1 MFKLGRMRIDNFKSF
16 VEPVC
21 FDFSGA
27 DIVLFDGPNGFGKTT
42 IFDAIELCF
51 TGEISRIKKT
61 DDKIKNYHIL
71 KGDNSK
77 PTSVK
82 LEILDGVKTFLV
94 IEVIIPA
101 NISGD
106 AGKVAKYKNSIQRF
120 EYHEWS
126 YETENNPIVLDV
138 GKLSSLLGNEKLDST
153 FKLFNY
159 IQQEETNHFLRKNEN
174 ERHQEVSHLFGTVSE
189 TEKVNKL
196 DFLAS
201 KLKDEIDKIYKP
213 KVAAKERELELLSRP
228 AHEDNSTE
236 EPLGSEKI
244 VILSDL
250 SSSTVEQIEAYK
262 SNLEG
267 VNWILENYQSYLD
280 QKFNYQISVMTT
292 QRSNE
297 LSDFIKIGSVT
308 DYRELDKLKK
318 QHLRWQ
324 KSRVKAEDYSALI
337 EIFDKEPNTL
347 TKVTLNEY
355 SRIFPNKYSE
365 FFIDIASFDALE
377 RGSDSSSALLTKID
391 ECRKN
396 LMSHYEGH
404 IAYDEVTKN
413 EELPCPVCGDLK
425 PNWKALLEEYD
436 VQAKHFEEQLG
447 ENDKLLADVTK
458 KLIKELVTPLIVKVR
473 RFTTKYEQY
482 LNFDFDALLQTKFV
496 EKPEFE
502 KMLSVK
508 NWLLSNIDGCLVYQD
523 ENLRDIDQN
532 YGVIREQLISLIESK
547 RKSVFV
553 DENRDY
559 QYCAKNL
566 KALDLAFD
574 NEGKLT
580 VDSDDLGKDIRLLS
594 RLAIQKSSSVYKTK
608 ENELQSLNEKLIK
621 LKLKRD
627 EICEICKIYRTKIKS
642 YEKDVAKHIA
652 IPLFIYSSKI
662 LQSRPEGS
670 GVFLITPDKD
680 SSKGFMQF
688 SATPNDSHD
697 AWNTMSSGQ
706 LSGIV
711 ISFMLAMNKVY
722 PSNLFTLMIDDPVQT
737 MDEVNMASFV
747 QMMKYEFP
755 EVQILLSTHE
765 SKVANYFNY
774 KYNEAGFKTLPV
786 NMKNKRLEI
795 ENQPLY

>member
-1 MFKLGRMRIDNFKSF
+1 MLKLGRMRIDNFKSF
-16 VEPVC
+16 VEPVY

-27 DIVLFDGPNGFGKTT
+27 DLVLFDGPNGFGKTT

-51 TGEISRIKKT
+51 TGEISRIKNT
-61 DDKIKNYHIL
+61 DDKTKSYHIL

-82 LEILDGVKTFLV
+82 LEILDGAKTLLV

-106 AGKVAKYKNSIQRF
+106 AGKVAKYKSSIQRF

-126 YETENNPIVLDV
+126 YEAENNPIVLDV
-138 GKLSSLLGNEKLDST
+138 DKLSSLLGNEKLDST

-159 IQQEETNHFLRKNEN
+159 IQQEETNHFLKKNEN
-174 ERHQEVSHLFGTVSE
+174 ERHQEVSHLFGTVNE
-189 TEKVNKL
+189 TAKVSKL
-196 DFLAS
+196 DALAIR
-201 KLKDEIDKIYKP
+201 LKDEIDKIYKP
-213 KVAAKERELELLSRP
+213 KISAKESELKLFSKP
-228 AHEDNSTE
+228 AHEENGAE
-236 EPLGSEKI
+236 ELLGSGKI
-244 VILSDL
+244 AILSDL
-250 SSSTVEQIEAYK
+250 SSSTIEQIDAHK

-267 VNWILENYQSYLD
+267 VDWILKNFQSYRD
-280 QKFNYQISVMTT
+280 QKFNYKISVMTT
-292 QRSNE
+292 QRHNE

-308 DYRELDKLKK
+308 NYRELEQIKK
-318 QHLRWQ
+318 QYLRWK
-324 KSRVKAEDYSALI
+324 KSCEKSEDYSALI
-337 EIFDKEPNTL
+337 EIFDAEPNTL
-347 TKVTLNEY
+347 TKETLNEY
-355 SRIFPNKYSE
+355 SRLFPNKHAE
-365 FFIDIASFDALE
+365 FVIDITNLE
-377 RGSDSSSALLTKID
+377 TLKKGSDSSSTLLTKIN

-396 LMSHYEGH
+396 LISHYEGY

-425 PNWKALLEEYD
+425 PNWKVLLDEYD
-436 VQAKHFEEQLG
+436 VQAKYFEEQLG
-447 ENDKLLADVTK
+447 EDDKLLADVTK
-458 KLIKELVTPLIVKVR
+458 KLIEKLITPLVVKMR
-473 RFTTKYEQY
+473 RFISHYDQY
-482 LNFDFDALLQTKFV
+482 LNYDFDSVFKTKFV
-496 EKPEFE
+496 DKEEFE
-502 KMLSVK
+502 KMLLVK

-523 ENLRDIDQN
+523 EKLRDIDQN
-532 YGVIREQLISLIESK
+532 YGEVREQLISLIESK

-559 QYCAKNL
+559 LSCANNL
-566 KALDLAFD
+566 KALGFVFD
-574 NEGKLT
+574 NEEKLT

-594 RLAIQKSSSVYKTK
+594 RLAIQKNSSVYKTK
-608 ENELQSLNEKLIK
+608 ENELQSLNGKLIK

-627 EICEICKIYRTKIKS
+627 EISEICKTYRTKIKS

-670 GVFLITPDKD
+670 GVFLITPDTD
-680 SSKGFMQF
+680 RAKGFMQF
-688 SATPNDSHD
+688 SATRNDSHD
-697 AWNTMSSGQ
+697 ALNTMSSGQ

-755 EVQILLSTHE
+755 EVQVLLSTHE

-774 KYNEAGFKTLPV
+774 KYNEAGFKTLPI